1 MSVGKKIKSLREE
14 KGLSQSELA
23 KAVGYKTRSSITKI
37 ESGESD
43 PSQKMLLKIANAL
56 EVSPSELI
64 DDSCIVTINSI
75 PVLQQRALSMVKNNP
90 WDPVHLDKTYVKI
103 DDDDV
108 RTFAIGVNEMPPEK
122 KALLLNMARLM
133 FSDFDTYVKKGLAKN
148 VDDDA

>member
-14 KGLSQSELA
+14 KGMSQSELA

-64 DDSCIVTINSI
+64 DESCIVTINSI
-75 PVLQQRALSMVKNNP
+75 PVLQQRALNVVRNEIWNP
-90 WDPVHLDKTYVKI
+90 EDMAWA
-103 DDDDV
+103 DDDDETMRILARGTSKLSRENRKKLLEV
-108 RTFAIGVNEMPPEK
+108 ARVMFAE
-122 KALLLNMARLM
+122 
-133 FSDFDTYVKKGLAKN
+133 DFDDEGNKK
-148 VDDDA
+148 

>member
-1 MSVGKKIKSLREE
+1 MYSGAKVTTFKERFSDLCNESVLSDVEISREL
-14 KGLSQSELA
+14 KVSKQTISAWKCG
-23 KAVGYKTRSSITKI
+23 TRSPKEPTII
-37 ESGESD
+37 
-43 PSQKMLLKIANAL
+43 LIAQFFH
-56 EVSPSELI
+56 V
-64 DDSCIVTINSI
+64 
-75 PVLQQRALSMVKNNP
+75 PVNWLMGFDVPKQEETAPSMVKNDP
-90 WDPVHLDKTYVKI
+90 LDPVHLDKTYVKI